1 MPITTQLEG
10 DLDAVDR
17 LNADIKANSEQ
28 QQLPVA
34 RELLVQQALDSII
47 NGTSD
52 SWLGSVKIK
61 PELASSIL
69 LDAQKQFE
77 NDRAKTGIV
86 SLQTGFNKDSTNA
99 ANKDGII
106 SVLKSTGGNM
116 IGKYIDYQ
124 QFQDLNNAKNP
135 RYFQG
140 EGSPVIENPSMWQP
154 ERIEV
159 GSDSEGNPI
168 YQNTGRYTAYVNAYD
183 IGNKGTLV
191 GQTVV
196 VDGTGK
202 IVDVG
207 VNFDQRGQGVLK
219 EFFTSGVF
227 PILMTPFLGPLAGY
241 IGSAASSAGIALSS
255 QMATAA
261 AQAFVNSIPQ
271 IANGA
276 DPSKVIGSIAISL
289 GTPALAEK
297 LALDPTITKI
307 AGNVLNAAMDPE
319 NFVQRL
325 ATFTIQ
331 DLATS
336 QISQYLQDNNLI
348 SSANIANKTAGL
360 VVQTALTQGKNLEAI
375 MTNPSA
381 MMNFVRSNQDLISTA
396 LNTATQEQAAQGMTP
411 LERMAFADAN
421 AATQGL
427 TSPAE
432 FVQKTGMNQAQWR
445 DFYLTNQ
452 EAARNASPQEFFDQ
466 TGMTQAQYRDFLEN
480 NFGPAEVIGE
490 LGADQDARTAA
501 LVFKASQN
509 PRLVITADQTDGMH
523 PLFETYSGPNGTTF
537 VRDLRTEK
545 MYQVL
550 PQEGVDVSGGKVSL
564 QPKMLGA
571 VESLPATALY
581 QGIIYSKD
589 AGDALVST
597 KAQDINPDNL
607 FLSKQVDQNIKPVS
621 NLVLIRNDD
630 GSITQRDKITGDT
643 ATFDTDGRVL
653 SQTKSLITRL
663 NETVSTLSGTGVA
676 GVGELGESWS
686 QALRQAGLSND
697 DVTAFFT
704 RMKESGERMRPE
716 FVNKQA
722 QDFVNE
728 IYQVAS
734 DARSS
739 GQDIGKAIFNA
750 AIKNPIGAA
759 SVVGQELFQ
768 ELPNLLLPGGKVAQF
783 MSSIALNV
791 AESAG
796 ASALQ
801 KINELKESD
810 RQASYYYGSA
820 DPSVSYARTN
830 DQYVKDAMS
839 DARTSG
845 LVTMAMTLVPGFN
858 NVVGRNLTNTFSE
871 ALEEGLATYLNTGDI
886 NAARGNAVL
895 GGVIGGKTGVS
906 LETGEALAGAMQ
918 RRLSTEGLTP
928 RVYTDSNVTGTPE
941 NIGTLTFTAKREDA
955 SGPIASDLS
964 AQQQDAI
971 NDLMGQLNGT
981 VRSINPDE
989 NTALVQLD
997 NGSVE
1002 VIDATNLALNPGDK
1016 VTLADSSL
1024 AAKDVSQLTGSN
1036 LYVASTF
1043 GDKALVVDQSGNK
1056 AVVSIKDTDI
1066 RPGQVINSVNG
1077 LGTTDLDAANKAQ
1090 ADLAART
1097 YNGKVYDTADAA
1109 LAAKNADELAAK
1121 NALDAKQAADLA
1133 ARTYQG
1139 TVYDTAELAQQAK
1152 ADNQAK
1158 TKQDVSQLLTSM
1170 GIDPTAQLVDSLS
1183 EGDPTQQ
1190 EVLARMRNRGEELQ
1204 SLRKATPSTS
1214 VSTQPVV
1221 TTTGDTKVTSEQT
1234 EAVDTRPAGQSFI
1247 ESRFAGQN
1255 KTASPQQIQALLNKA
1270 SEMGV
1275 DLSDPNVGTT
1285 AAYQNWATIV
1295 NDVSQG
1301 KPIPVKQTPAAV
1313 DTLGETKPDVKP
1325 EVTAKSPGQALI
1337 EARFAEQNKT
1347 ASQDQINGLL
1357 KAASDA
1363 GLDLSDPNVGTTPE
1377 YQAWAQSVADAAL
1390 GIKKGVVV
1398 TSDKSGS
1405 VVLNNDNTIDV
1416 LSDTK
1421 VKPGDPVIVTNDDKP
1436 VVLVQNQA
1444 ATADDVARVLG
1455 MMNIPASPAF
1465 VAELMKNNASN
1476 LEVLQ
1481 KIQSDPAIKML
1492 IDQQRTPVSNNV
1504 ATVIATNTGD
1514 QTAVVT
1520 LNNGNTQV
1528 INNTGNQLQVGNQVD
1543 VGQTTGQTISKSP
1556 QEAFINSRFAEQ
1568 NATPTSDQTTALL
1581 NKAAEM
1587 GVDFS
1592 NENVGFTPEYQSWA
1606 SIVSDVSKGGTIP
1619 KAFVAPTQAQVTQ
1632 QDQVVE
1638 TKPKSSFEQMQPGEY
1653 LVRLRFEQAGKT
1665 ATDQQVKEL
1674 LDQAKN
1680 SGVDLSDPNVGVT
1693 PEYQRWANLVYDT
1706 SIGKPKFVPLD
1717 VRPNIVPPDTI
1728 STEDTISLQ
1737 DTVPAQDTIR
1747 STIIGGQE
1755 TVPGGV
1761 KSDVINTDDFI
1772 INNIRNDIE
1781 ETVRPTQQPVQQPTQ
1796 QPTSQPPAQQ
1806 GTPFDYRPLLGLFP
1820 FLMGKPSQQQTEYID
1835 YAQPQVPAPE
1845 LYGIYQLPTPE
1856 YTRATGPTAPV
1867 GIMSGETK

>member
-1 MPITTQLEG
+1 MPISTQLEG
-10 DLDAVDR
+10 DLDALDR
-17 LNADIKANSEQ
+17 LNADVKANSEQ

-106 SVLKSTGGNM
+106 SVLKSTGANM
-116 IGKYIDYQ
+116 VGKYIDYQ

-140 EGSPVIENPSMWQP
+140 EGNSFIENPSMWQP

-168 YQNTGRYTAYVNAYD
+168 YQNTGRYTAYVNTYD

-191 GQTVV
+191 GQTVT

-207 VNFDQRGQGVLK
+207 VNFDQRGQGALK
-219 EFFTSGVF
+219 KVFFTSGAF
-227 PILMTPFLGPLAGY
+227 PILMAPFLGPLAGY
-241 IGSAASSAGIALSS
+241 IGSAASAAGVTLSA

-261 AQAFVNSIPQ
+261 AQAFVNAIPQ

-289 GTPALAEK
+289 GTPALADK
-297 LALDPTITKI
+297 LGLDPTITKI

-466 TGMTQAQYRDFLEN
+466 TGMTQAQYRDFLET

-490 LGADQDARTAA
+490 LGADQDARTATLA
-501 LVFKASQN
+501 FKTSQN
-509 PRLVITADQTDGMH
+509 PRLVVTADQTEGMH

-571 VESLPATALY
+571 VESLPATVLY

-589 AGDALVST
+589 AGDTLVST

-686 QALRQAGLSND
+686 QALRQAGLSTD

-750 AIKNPIGAA
+750 AVKNPIGAA

-871 ALEEGLATYLNTGDI
+871 TLEEGLATYLNTGDI

-906 LETGEALAGAMQ
+906 IETGEALAGAMQ

-928 RVYTDSNVTGTPE
+928 RVYADSNVTGTSE
-941 NIGTLTFTAKREDA
+941 NIGTLTFTAKREA
-955 SGPIASDLS
+955 TTGPIASDLS
-964 AQQQDAI
+964 TQQQDAI
-971 NDLMGQLNGT
+971 NDLMSQLNGT

-1016 VTLADSSL
+1016 ITLADSSL
-1024 AAKDVSQLTGSN
+1024 AANDVSQLTGSN

-1066 RPGQVINSVNG
+1066 KPGQIINSVNG
-1077 LGTTDLDAANKAQ
+1077 SGTTDLDAVNKAQ

-1097 YNGKVYDTADAA
+1097 YNGTVYETVAAAEAAKKQDADAKAVELAARTYNGTVYESSAAADAARKKDADALAARTYNGKVYDTVDAA
-1109 LAAKNADELAAK
+1109 LEAKNADELAAK

-1183 EGDPTQQ
+1183 EGDPTAQ
-1190 EVLARMRNRGEELQ
+1190 EVLARMRSRSEELQ
-1204 SLRKATPSTS
+1204 GLRKVAPTTTFDQGVTSDTSGTPTIINGGVVASVNNDGAVVVKNDGSTEIVNANDANTGQTLETGNNVTVNNGTATIIDATPKAG
-1214 VSTQPVV
+1214 VV
-1221 TTTGDTKVTSEQT
+1221 DKTEGTGGVTGDTSIVTG
-1234 EAVDTRPAGQSFI
+1234 DTSVVTG
-1247 ESRFAGQN
+1247 G
-1255 KTASPQQIQALLNKA
+1255 TAQDTS
-1270 SEMGV
+1270 S
-1275 DLSDPNVGTT
+1275 GTT
-1285 AAYQNWATIV
+1285 Q
-1295 NDVSQG
+1295 
-1301 KPIPVKQTPAAV
+1301 
-1313 DTLGETKPDVKP
+1313 TKPTTQP
-1325 EVTAKSPGQALI
+1325 LI
-1337 EARFAEQNKT
+1337 LGKYATFDEFA
-1347 ASQDQINGLL
+1347 
-1357 KAASDA
+1357 
-1363 GLDLSDPNVGTTPE
+1363 
-1377 YQAWAQSVADAAL
+1377 
-1390 GIKKGVVV
+1390 
-1398 TSDKSGS
+1398 
-1405 VVLNNDNTIDV
+1405 
-1416 LSDTK
+1416 
-1421 VKPGDPVIVTNDDKP
+1421 
-1436 VVLVQNQA
+1436 
-1444 ATADDVARVLG
+1444 
-1455 MMNIPASPAF
+1455 
-1465 VAELMKNNASN
+1465 
-1476 LEVLQ
+1476 
-1481 KIQSDPAIKML
+1481 
-1492 IDQQRTPVSNNV
+1492 
-1504 ATVIATNTGD
+1504 
-1514 QTAVVT
+1514 
-1520 LNNGNTQV
+1520 
-1528 INNTGNQLQVGNQVD
+1528 
-1543 VGQTTGQTISKSP
+1543 
-1556 QEAFINSRFAEQ
+1556 
-1568 NATPTSDQTTALL
+1568 
-1581 NKAAEM
+1581 
-1587 GVDFS
+1587 
-1592 NENVGFTPEYQSWA
+1592 
-1606 SIVSDVSKGGTIP
+1606 
-1619 KAFVAPTQAQVTQ
+1619 
-1632 QDQVVE
+1632 
-1638 TKPKSSFEQMQPGEY
+1638 PGEY
-1653 LVRLRFEQAGKT
+1653 LVRLRFDQAGKT
-1665 ATDQQVKEL
+1665 PTDQQVKDL
-1674 LDQAKN
+1674 LDAAKN
-1680 SGVDLSDPNVGVT
+1680 SGVDLSNPNAGST
-1693 PEYQRWANLVYDT
+1693 PEYQSWASLVYDT

-1717 VRPNIVPPDTI
+1717 VRPNIVPPDTV

-1747 STIIGGQE
+1747 STIVGGQE

-1761 KSDVINTDDFI
+1761 KSDVITRDDII
-1772 INNIRNDIE
+1772 INNIRNDTE
-1781 ETVRPTQQPVQQPTQ
+1781 ETSRSAQQPTQ
-1796 QPTSQPPAQQ
+1796 QPTAKPAEQ